1 MKASSPNSN
10 DDFRMGALRKGASD
24 VFCMDAR
31 TVPCDLAAEFA
42 IDDVNDLLFGICIDG
57 LAGAS
62 LEDGFVV

>member
-1 MKASSPNSN
+1 MKASSPSSN

-42 IDDVNDLLFGICIDG
+42 TEDVNDLLFGICIGGFD
-57 LAGAS
+57 GAS
-62 LEDGFVV
+62 LEGGFGV